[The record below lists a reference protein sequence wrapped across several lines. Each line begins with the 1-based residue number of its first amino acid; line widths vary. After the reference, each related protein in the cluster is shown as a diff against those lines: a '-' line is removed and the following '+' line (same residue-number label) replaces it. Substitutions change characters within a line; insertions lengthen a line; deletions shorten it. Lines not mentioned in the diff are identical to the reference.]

1 MSAALKT
8 LSPEDRRLA
17 RLEYRMRYLPLGIDR
32 AREKLL
38 RLEGEAIVLG
48 LRDLVQLRN
57 SHHAG
62 DLIATEWMKRL
73 GIEP

>member
-8 LSPEDRRLA
+8 MSPDERRLA
-17 RLEYRMRYLPLGIDR
+17 RLEYRMRYLPQGIDR
-32 AREKLL
+32 ARAKLL
-38 RLEGEAIVLG
+38 RLEGEAIDLG
-48 LRDLVQLRN
+48 MHDLVQLRR

-62 DLIATEWMKRL
+62 DLIASEWMKRL